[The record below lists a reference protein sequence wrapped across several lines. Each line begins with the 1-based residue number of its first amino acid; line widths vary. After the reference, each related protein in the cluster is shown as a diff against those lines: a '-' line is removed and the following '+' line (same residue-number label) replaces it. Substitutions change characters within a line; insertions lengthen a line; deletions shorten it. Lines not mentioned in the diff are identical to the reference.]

1 MSPTSQDTAPT
12 PSAPPFATSASTS
25 GQRPA
30 AVSSAASLPLPLP
43 TTNTIQ
49 GLSHDA
55 VVARNGR
62 GMNSPIE
69 LMVFGLPH
77 HHMTTAKEVLYRALQ
92 SITFPNLDPT
102 MLKLTAEPA
111 GAEDG
116 GRPSSVRVSWSGNA
130 WYETL
135 ERPIDLVAE
144 MENVRTQ
151 LSERFCAQWASAP
164 GGDQRCHGRFQFV
177 VQEEGIEVNANDA
190 MEWARIFVMK
200 LGYRLIDITPKG
212 FQGTL
217 KVGEVKGLT
226 VILNTPTAV
235 EKVSEVVRRQAP
247 TFDGHAVTFSASDTV
262 VTMDSPATIIG
273 PDQGEVQA
281 HYLEDELQRWVV
293 EFNAKNGT
301 NDFLHVLSS
310 AGDRTVGQVLVRH
323 AYAVPSSVGLAEF
336 IAAQTP
342 HCSDPWELAYNLNAN
357 KLVSQRIL
365 KDRQQAQAASLAA
378 EVRELRTEFNKLAV
392 RLKGIHA
399 SVDDSVSE
407 MGRQT
412 INLQTFGRDLYDNLQ
427 TLFGELDN
435 QGCIDRDVLVLTIKL
450 KLIEGQLA
458 EVNREIILVEGEIKE
473 ESSKKH
479 NARRDLLIKA
489 KSQLE
494 ADKRNTTQQR
504 AQHALQRKTKVALVD
519 RTGLTVTAPPS
530 TARLGSS
537 KNRQPMKKADKGSRM

>member
-1 MSPTSQDTAPT
+1 
-12 PSAPPFATSASTS
+12 
-25 GQRPA
+25 
-30 AVSSAASLPLPLP
+30 
-43 TTNTIQ
+43 
-49 GLSHDA
+49 
-55 VVARNGR
+55 
-62 GMNSPIE
+62 
-69 LMVFGLPH
+69 
-77 HHMTTAKEVLYRALQ
+77 
-92 SITFPNLDPT
+92 
-102 MLKLTAEPA
+102 
-111 GAEDG
+111 
-116 GRPSSVRVSWSGNA
+116 
-130 WYETL
+130 
-135 ERPIDLVAE
+135 
-144 MENVRTQ
+144 
-151 LSERFCAQWASAP
+151 
-164 GGDQRCHGRFQFV
+164 
-177 VQEEGIEVNANDA
+177 
-190 MEWARIFVMK
+190 MK

-212 FQGTL
+212 FHGTL
-217 KVGEVKGLT
+217 KVGEMKGLS

-235 EKVSEVVRRQAP
+235 EKVSEAVRRQAP
-247 TFDGHAVTFSASDTV
+247 TFDGHAVTFSASNTV

-281 HYLEDELQRWVV
+281 HYLEAELQQWVV

-342 HCSDPWELAYNLNAN
+342 HFGDPWELAYNLNAN

-412 INLQTFGRDLYDNLQ
+412 INLQTFGRDLYDNLRI
-427 TLFGELDN
+427 LFGEFDQQAL
-435 QGCIDRDVLVLTIKL
+435 IDRDVLVLTFKL
-450 KLIEGQLA
+450 KLIEGQLSQL
-458 EVNREIILVEGEIKE
+458 NRELILLEAEIKE
-473 ESSKKH
+473 EGGEKLA
-479 NARRDLLIKA
+479 ARRDLLIEA

-494 ADKRNTTQQR
+494 ADKNKTIKQR
-504 AQHALQRKTKVALVD
+504 DQHTAQRTVKNALVD

-530 TARLGSS
+530 TARTSS
-537 KNRQPMKKADKGSRM
+537 SEMYEVIDEDLW